1 MRTIFCFKYL
11 ISKLKFSKFNL
22 KNMGTN
28 YMATTNKKSIKNVE
42 TVNASVENSKAG
54 EILAM
59 TAKATEG
66 LIKSNLGTKK
76 SSLFKDNVLPINEK
90 QKKSMRKKLRNVLF
104 SICST
109 IVVEQNKEKQNK
121 LINAFNEFYIA
132 TYANNDYTLASVCNE
147 NLSSEKKDI
156 IKKALEICKK

>member
-1 MRTIFCFKYL
+1 MGTIFCFKYL

-28 YMATTNKKSIKNVE
+28 YMTTTNKKSIKNVE

-109 IVVEQNKEKQNK
+109 LVVEQNKEKQSK
-121 LINAFNEFYIA
+121 LINAFNEFYFA

>member
-1 MRTIFCFKYL
+1 M
-11 ISKLKFSKFNL
+11 
-22 KNMGTN
+22 TN
-28 YMATTNKKSIKNVE
+28 TNKKSNKKASANNN
-42 TVNASVENSKAG
+42 VNATAS

-59 TAKATEG
+59 TAKATAG

-76 SSLFKDNVLPINEK
+76 SSLFKENVLPTNEN
-90 QKKSMRKKLRNVLF
+90 QKKSMRKKLRKVLF
-104 SICST
+104 SICSSL
-109 IVVEQNKEKQNK
+109 IAEQDNEKQGK
-121 LINAFNEFYIA
+121 LINAFNEFYFA

>member
-1 MRTIFCFKYL
+1 
-11 ISKLKFSKFNL
+11 
-22 KNMGTN
+22 
-28 YMATTNKKSIKNVE
+28 MANTNKKSNKKATAN
-42 TVNASVENSKAG
+42 NANVENSKAN

-59 TAKATEG
+59 TAKATSG
-66 LIKSNLGTKK
+66 LIKSSLGTKK
-76 SSLFKDNVLPINEK
+76 SSLFKENVLPTNEK

-109 IVVEQNKEKQNK
+109 IVVEQNNEKQSK
-121 LINAFNEFYIA
+121 LISAFNEFYFA

>member
-1 MRTIFCFKYL
+1 MT
-11 ISKLKFSKFNL
+11 
-22 KNMGTN
+22 
-28 YMATTNKKSIKNVE
+28 TTNKKSIKNVE
-42 TVNASVENSKAG
+42 SANVVKNARAN

-76 SSLFKDNVLPINEK
+76 SSLFKENVLPSDEK
-90 QKKSMRKKLRNVLF
+90 QKKSMRKKLRNLLF

-109 IVVEQNKEKQNK
+109 LIVEQNKEKQTK
-121 LINAFNEFYIA
+121 LINAFNEFYFE
-132 TYANNDYTLASVCNE
+132 TYALNDYTLASVCNE

>member
-1 MRTIFCFKYL
+1 MT
-11 ISKLKFSKFNL
+11 
-22 KNMGTN
+22 
-28 YMATTNKKSIKNVE
+28 TTNKNSNRSSANAVKN
-42 TVNASVENSKAG
+42 AKAN

-76 SSLFKDNVLPINEK
+76 SSLFKEDVLPSDEK

-109 IVVEQNKEKQNK
+109 LILEKDKEKQSK
-121 LINAFNEFYIA
+121 LISAFNEFYCA

>member
-1 MRTIFCFKYL
+1 MT
-11 ISKLKFSKFNL
+11 
-22 KNMGTN
+22 
-28 YMATTNKKSIKNVE
+28 TTNNKNAKANE
-42 TVNASVENSKAG
+42 NNSVNAKAA
-54 EILAM
+54 EIIAM

-66 LIKSNLGTKK
+66 LIKSNLGTTK
-76 SSLFKDNVLPINEK
+76 SSLFKDGVLPTNEK

-109 IVVEQNKEKQNK
+109 LVVEQNKEKQSK
-121 LINAFNEFYIA
+121 LINAFNDFYCA
-132 TYANNDYTLASVCNE
+132 TYAINDYTLASVCNE

>member
-1 MRTIFCFKYL
+1 M
-11 ISKLKFSKFNL
+11 
-22 KNMGTN
+22 TN
-28 YMATTNKKSIKNVE
+28 TNKKSNKKASENN
-42 TVNASVENSKAG
+42 VNATAN

-76 SSLFKDNVLPINEK
+76 SSLFKENVLPTNEK
-90 QKKSMRKKLRNVLF
+90 QKKSIRKKLRNVLF

-109 IVVEQNKEKQNK
+109 LVVEQNKEKQGK
-121 LINAFNEFYIA
+121 LISAFNEFYFA

>member
-1 MRTIFCFKYL
+1 
-11 ISKLKFSKFNL
+11 
-22 KNMGTN
+22 
-28 YMATTNKKSIKNVE
+28 MANTNKKSNKDATANN
-42 TVNASVENSKAG
+42 VNATAN

-59 TAKATEG
+59 TAKATAG

-76 SSLFKDNVLPINEK
+76 SSLFKENVLPSDEK

-109 IVVEQNKEKQNK
+109 LVVEQNEEKQGK
-121 LINAFNEFYIA
+121 LISAFNEFYFA
-132 TYANNDYTLASVCNE
+132 TYANNDYTLSSVCNE

>member
-1 MRTIFCFKYL
+1 MT
-11 ISKLKFSKFNL
+11 
-22 KNMGTN
+22 
-28 YMATTNKKSIKNVE
+28 TTNKNSNKNNGAN
-42 TVNASVENSKAG
+42 NAVKNNANNAVKNAKAI

-76 SSLFKDNVLPINEK
+76 SSLFKEDVLPSDEK
-90 QKKSMRKKLRNVLF
+90 QKKSMRKKLRNLLF

-109 IVVEQNKEKQNK
+109 LVIEQNKEKQTK
-121 LINAFNEFYIA
+121 LINAFNEFYFS
-132 TYANNDYTLASVCNE
+132 TYANNDYTLSSVCNE

>member
-1 MRTIFCFKYL
+1 
-11 ISKLKFSKFNL
+11 
-22 KNMGTN
+22 MGTN
-28 YMATTNKKSIKNVE
+28 YMTTTNKKSIKNVE
-42 TVNASVENSKAG
+42 TANASVENSKASD
-54 EILAM
+54 ILAM

-76 SSLFKDNVLPINEK
+76 SSLFKSSVLPTSEK
-90 QKKSMRKKLRNVLF
+90 QKKSMRKKIRNVLF

-109 IVVEQNKEKQNK
+109 IVVEQNKEKQSK
-121 LINAFNEFYIA
+121 LINAFNDFYRA
-132 TYANNDYTLASVCNE
+132 TYAINDYTLASVCNE

>member
-1 MRTIFCFKYL
+1 M
-11 ISKLKFSKFNL
+11 
-22 KNMGTN
+22 TN
-28 YMATTNKKSIKNVE
+28 TNKKSNKKANATANNANVNANVE
-42 TVNASVENSKAG
+42 NAKAN

-59 TAKATEG
+59 TAKATAG

-76 SSLFKDNVLPINEK
+76 SSLFKENVLPTNEK
-90 QKKSMRKKLRNVLF
+90 QKRSMRKKLRNVLF
-104 SICST
+104 SICSSL
-109 IVVEQNKEKQNK
+109 IAEKDNEKQSK
-121 LINAFNEFYIA
+121 LISAFNDFYFA

>member
-1 MRTIFCFKYL
+1 MT
-11 ISKLKFSKFNL
+11 
-22 KNMGTN
+22 
-28 YMATTNKKSIKNVE
+28 TTNKKSIKNVE
-42 TVNASVENSKAG
+42 SANVVENAKAI

-76 SSLFKDNVLPINEK
+76 SSLFKEDVLPSDEK
-90 QKKSMRKKLRNVLF
+90 QKKSMRKKLRNLLF

-109 IVVEQNKEKQNK
+109 LIVEQNKEKQTK
-121 LINAFNEFYIA
+121 LINAFNEFYFS

>member
-1 MRTIFCFKYL
+1 MTT
-11 ISKLKFSKFNL
+11 
-22 KNMGTN
+22 TN
-28 YMATTNKKSIKNVE
+28 NKKSNKKEIANNVNANVE
-42 TVNASVENSKAG
+42 NAKAN

-59 TAKATEG
+59 TAKATAG

-76 SSLFKDNVLPINEK
+76 SSLFKENVLPTNEK

-109 IVVEQNKEKQNK
+109 LVVEQNKEKQNK
-121 LINAFNEFYIA
+121 LISAFNEFYFA

>member
-1 MRTIFCFKYL
+1 MT
-11 ISKLKFSKFNL
+11 
-22 KNMGTN
+22 
-28 YMATTNKKSIKNVE
+28 TTNKKSIKNVE
-42 TVNASVENSKAG
+42 SANVVKNAKAN

-76 SSLFKDNVLPINEK
+76 SSLFKEDVLPSDEK
-90 QKKSMRKKLRNVLF
+90 QKKSMRKKLRNLLF

-109 IVVEQNKEKQNK
+109 LIIEQDKEKQTK
-121 LINAFNEFYIA
+121 LINAFNEFYFE
-132 TYANNDYTLASVCNE
+132 TYANNDYTHASVCNE

>member
-1 MRTIFCFKYL
+1 MT
-11 ISKLKFSKFNL
+11 
-22 KNMGTN
+22 
-28 YMATTNKKSIKNVE
+28 TTNKKSIKNVE
-42 TVNASVENSKAG
+42 SANVVKNAKAN

-76 SSLFKDNVLPINEK
+76 SSLFKEDVLPSDEK
-90 QKKSMRKKLRNVLF
+90 QKKSMRKKLRNLLF

-109 IVVEQNKEKQNK
+109 LVVEQNKEKQTK
-121 LINAFNEFYIA
+121 LINAFNEFYFE
-132 TYANNDYTLASVCNE
+132 TYALNDYTLSSVCNE

>member
-1 MRTIFCFKYL
+1 M
-11 ISKLKFSKFNL
+11 
-22 KNMGTN
+22 TN
-28 YMATTNKKSIKNVE
+28 TNKKSNKKADENNI
-42 TVNASVENSKAG
+42 NATAI

-59 TAKATEG
+59 TAKATAG

-76 SSLFKDNVLPINEK
+76 SSLFKENVLPTNEK

-104 SICST
+104 SICSSL
-109 IVVEQNKEKQNK
+109 IAEQDNEKQSK
-121 LINAFNEFYIA
+121 LISAFNEFYFA

>member
-1 MRTIFCFKYL
+1 MT
-11 ISKLKFSKFNL
+11 
-22 KNMGTN
+22 
-28 YMATTNKKSIKNVE
+28 TTNKNSNKNSANA
-42 TVNASVENSKAG
+42 VNAKAS

-76 SSLFKDNVLPINEK
+76 SSLFKEDVLPSDEK
-90 QKKSMRKKLRNVLF
+90 QKKSMRKKLRNLLF

-109 IVVEQNKEKQNK
+109 LIIEQNKEKQTK
-121 LINAFNEFYIA
+121 LINAFNEFYFE
-132 TYANNDYTLASVCNE
+132 TYALNDYTLASVCNE

>member
-1 MRTIFCFKYL
+1 
-11 ISKLKFSKFNL
+11 
-22 KNMGTN
+22 
-28 YMATTNKKSIKNVE
+28 MANTNKKSNKKADENN
-42 TVNASVENSKAG
+42 VNATAN

-66 LIKSNLGTKK
+66 LIKSSLGTKK
-76 SSLFKDNVLPINEK
+76 SSLFKENVLPTNEK

-109 IVVEQNKEKQNK
+109 LIIEQDKEKQSK
-121 LINAFNEFYIA
+121 LISAFNEFYFA

>member
-1 MRTIFCFKYL
+1 MT
-11 ISKLKFSKFNL
+11 
-22 KNMGTN
+22 
-28 YMATTNKKSIKNVE
+28 TTNKNSNRSSANAVKN
-42 TVNASVENSKAG
+42 AKAN

-76 SSLFKDNVLPINEK
+76 SSLFKEDVLPSDEK

-109 IVVEQNKEKQNK
+109 LILEKDREKQSK
-121 LINAFNEFYIA
+121 LISAFNEFYCA

>member
-1 MRTIFCFKYL
+1 M
-11 ISKLKFSKFNL
+11 
-22 KNMGTN
+22 TN
-28 YMATTNKKSIKNVE
+28 TNNKKSNKKANVE
-42 TVNASVENSKAG
+42 NANVENANVENAKAI
-54 EILAM
+54 EIIAM

-76 SSLFKDNVLPINEK
+76 SSLFKSGVLPTEEK

-109 IVVEQNKEKQNK
+109 IVVEQNKEKQSK
-121 LINAFNEFYIA
+121 LINAFNEFYYA

-147 NLSSEKKDI
+147 NLSSEKKDV

>member
-1 MRTIFCFKYL
+1 MT
-11 ISKLKFSKFNL
+11 
-22 KNMGTN
+22 
-28 YMATTNKKSIKNVE
+28 TTNKKNAKANENANANVE
-42 TVNASVENSKAG
+42 NAKAN
-54 EILAM
+54 EIIAM

-66 LIKSNLGTKK
+66 LIKSNLGAKK
-76 SSLFKDNVLPINEK
+76 SSLFKENVLPTNEK

-109 IVVEQNKEKQNK
+109 LILEKDKEKQAK
-121 LINAFNEFYIA
+121 LISAFNDFYCA
-132 TYANNDYTLASVCNE
+132 TYAINDYTLASVCNE

>member
-1 MRTIFCFKYL
+1 MRFCFKYL
-11 ISKLKFSKFNL
+11 ISKLKFSKSNL

-28 YMATTNKKSIKNVE
+28 YMSKKNIKNVE
-42 TVNASVENSKAG
+42 TVNVVENSKAS
-54 EILAM
+54 EILAK

-76 SSLFKDNVLPINEK
+76 SSLFKSGVLPTEEK

-109 IVVEQNKEKQNK
+109 IVVEQSKEKQSK
-121 LINAFNEFYIA
+121 LISAFNEFYFA

>member
-1 MRTIFCFKYL
+1 M
-11 ISKLKFSKFNL
+11 
-22 KNMGTN
+22 
-28 YMATTNKKSIKNVE
+28 TTNKKSNKKATANNVVNANVVNANVVNANVE
-42 TVNASVENSKAG
+42 NAKAN

-59 TAKATEG
+59 TAKATAG

-76 SSLFKDNVLPINEK
+76 SSLFKENVLPIDEK

-104 SICST
+104 SICSK
-109 IVVEQNKEKQNK
+109 IVVEQNNEKQSK
-121 LINAFNEFYIA
+121 LISAFNDFYFA

>member
-1 MRTIFCFKYL
+1 MT
-11 ISKLKFSKFNL
+11 
-22 KNMGTN
+22 
-28 YMATTNKKSIKNVE
+28 TTNKNSNKSANNAVKN
-42 TVNASVENSKAG
+42 AKAN

-59 TAKATEG
+59 TAKLTEG

-76 SSLFKDNVLPINEK
+76 SSLFKEDVLPSDEK
-90 QKKSMRKKLRNVLF
+90 QKKSMRKKLRNLLF

-109 IVVEQNKEKQNK
+109 LVVEQNKEKQTK
-121 LINAFNEFYIA
+121 LINAFNEFYFS
-132 TYANNDYTLASVCNE
+132 TYALNDYTLASVCNE

>member
-1 MRTIFCFKYL
+1 MT
-11 ISKLKFSKFNL
+11 
-22 KNMGTN
+22 
-28 YMATTNKKSIKNVE
+28 TTNKKSIKNVE
-42 TVNASVENSKAG
+42 SANVVKNAKAN

-76 SSLFKDNVLPINEK
+76 SSLFKEDVLPSDEK
-90 QKKSMRKKLRNVLF
+90 QKKSMRKKLRNLLF

-109 IVVEQNKEKQNK
+109 LIVEQNKEKQTK
-121 LINAFNEFYIA
+121 LINAFNEFYFE
-132 TYANNDYTLASVCNE
+132 TYALNDYTLASVCNE
-147 NLSSEKKDI
+147 NLSSVKKDI

>member
-1 MRTIFCFKYL
+1 MI
-11 ISKLKFSKFNL
+11 
-22 KNMGTN
+22 KN
-28 YMATTNKKSIKNVE
+28 KNVE
-42 TVNASVENSKAG
+42 NANVVVNNVENAKIVD
-54 EILAM
+54 ILAM

-76 SSLFKDNVLPINEK
+76 SSLFKEDILPTNEK

-109 IVVEQNKEKQNK
+109 LVVEQDREKQSK
-121 LINAFNEFYIA
+121 LINAFNEFYYS

>member
-1 MRTIFCFKYL
+1 M
-11 ISKLKFSKFNL
+11 
-22 KNMGTN
+22 TN
-28 YMATTNKKSIKNVE
+28 TNKKSNKKASENN
-42 TVNASVENSKAG
+42 VNATAN

-59 TAKATEG
+59 TAKATAG

-76 SSLFKDNVLPINEK
+76 SSLFKENVLPTNEK

-109 IVVEQNKEKQNK
+109 LVVEQNKEKQSK
-121 LINAFNEFYIA
+121 LISAFNDFYFA

>member
-1 MRTIFCFKYL
+1 MT
-11 ISKLKFSKFNL
+11 
-22 KNMGTN
+22 
-28 YMATTNKKSIKNVE
+28 TTNKKSIKNVE
-42 TVNASVENSKAG
+42 SANVVKNAKAN

-76 SSLFKDNVLPINEK
+76 SSLFKEDVLPSDEK
-90 QKKSMRKKLRNVLF
+90 QKKSMRKKLRNLLF

-109 IVVEQNKEKQNK
+109 LIVEQNKEKQTK
-121 LINAFNEFYIA
+121 LINAFNEFYFS
-132 TYANNDYTLASVCNE
+132 TYANNDYTLSSVCNE

>member
-1 MRTIFCFKYL
+1 M
-11 ISKLKFSKFNL
+11 
-22 KNMGTN
+22 TN
-28 YMATTNKKSIKNVE
+28 TNNKKSNKKTTANNVVNANVE
-42 TVNASVENSKAG
+42 NAKAN

-59 TAKATEG
+59 TAKATSG

-76 SSLFKDNVLPINEK
+76 SSLFKENVLPTNEK

-109 IVVEQNKEKQNK
+109 IVIEQNNEKQSK
-121 LINAFNEFYIA
+121 LISAFNDFYFA